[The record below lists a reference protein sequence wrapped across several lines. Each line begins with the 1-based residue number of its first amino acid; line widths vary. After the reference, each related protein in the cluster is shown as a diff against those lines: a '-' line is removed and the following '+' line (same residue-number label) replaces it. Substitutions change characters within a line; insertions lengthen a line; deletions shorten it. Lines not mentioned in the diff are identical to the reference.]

1 MFAKIQKNPENPEN
15 VESGSKIRIRI
26 PEIFW
31 PKIFLKF
38 DFKGGLWSKICR
50 KNDFLL
56 EFQAYKLSKI
66 YDLTSIL
73 IIITCYFY
81 IMELIHNVGGIWY
94 HMV

>member
-31 PKIFLKF
+31 PQIFLKF

-56 EFQAYKLSKI
+56 AK
-66 YDLTSIL
+66 
-73 IIITCYFY
+73 
-81 IMELIHNVGGIWY
+81 
-94 HMV
+94 